1 MASASARP
9 AAPVGVDPEPAKMDT
24 KQKAKH
30 LRSLAASA
38 GEEFRQ
44 KIHEASKLRGAAK
57 HIQAEATNLSAKAK
71 ELSRQAH
78 ELERKPATQNIST
91 SLPEQLKA
99 VRQVRKRLRKA
110 IRKGTRLAKLA
121 GVLQDSKQI
130 FELALEDSI
139 VSVRLRKECLQEL
152 GAVAAALADA
162 KSKQATNTSKG
173 ETPKQSTKPEMQKQT
188 DGNTDTDVDELQ
200 IIDDTV
206 EFRALFELK
215 AEERSSALA
224 QRKLQNDAR
233 QASAELD
240 SLAEQQILAELQAS
254 APLPSRTRR
263 EPEQQ
268 NQLNAA
274 GALSQQ
280 TPEQERR
287 LGKYRPTSRDA
298 ALGLKWTLLS
308 CETVRQDLD
317 REINE
322 GGTQPYVSGHIAVMH
337 RKVAI
342 LQYFAQERGAP
353 PTMIEGELKA
363 LRDTISKAE
372 PLANP
377 ESVQGAEKY
386 LRRTDC
392 RNDLHL
398 TLRFEGAHAIDMA
411 MNRKRKHEDE
421 ATKANVGDSNHTAI
435 GHCDKRRRLN
445 NHWSKMLDIIH
456 VARRSNQEQ
465 VPIQGGISEK
475 LHSPGVLDSR
485 HTPGADGCRNK
496 EAQEDLDDLEDWWE
510 ESMGKERRGD
520 LCQYV
525 DAQT

>member
-1 MASASARP
+1 MASAPARP
-9 AAPVGVDPEPAKMDT
+9 AAPVGVDPEPAKMDS

-44 KIHEASKLRGAAK
+44 MTHEASKLRGAAK
-57 HIQAEATNLSAKAK
+57 QIQAEATNLSAKAK

-91 SLPEQLKA
+91 SLPDQLKD
-99 VRQVRKRLRKA
+99 VRQGRKRLRKA

-121 GVLQDSKQI
+121 GVLQDSKQN

-173 ETPKQSTKPEMQKQT
+173 ETSKRSTKPEMQKPT

-206 EFRALFELK
+206 EFRALFERK

-224 QRKLQNDAR
+224 QRKPQSDAR
-233 QASAELD
+233 PASAELD
-240 SLAEQQILAELQAS
+240 SLAEQQILAEQQVLAELQAS

-268 NQLNAA
+268 NQLHTA
-274 GALSQQ
+274 GAQSQQ

-308 CETVRQDLD
+308 CETVRQDLA

-322 GGTQPYVSGHIAVMH
+322 GGTQPYLSGHIAVMH

-342 LQYFAQERGAP
+342 LQHFAQEGGAP

-411 MNRKRKHEDE
+411 MSRKRKHEDE
-421 ATKANVGDSNHTAI
+421 ATKADVGDSNHTAI
-435 GHCDKRRRLN
+435 GHRDKRRRPN
-445 NHWSKMLDIIH
+445 NHWSEMLDIIH

-465 VPIQGGISEK
+465 VSIQGGISAQ
-475 LHSPGVLDSR
+475 LHSSSVLDSR

-496 EAQEDLDDLEDWWE
+496 DAQEDWDDWDDGWE

-520 LCQYV
+520 LCQ
-525 DAQT
+525 